1 MHKNYN
7 FQTAGTNS
15 PLSWTVT
22 IRSPDNINMK
32 LSCANREIFGI
43 SKEGQ
48 ARYYPLMSGEDIAT
62 GNTLTLEL
70 SSNKQSVWQDGT
82 TAPCFI
88 PTQSMRQ
95 QMRQQLSS

>member
-1 MHKNYN
+1 MRLPMHKNYN

-22 IRSPDNINMK
+22 MRSPDNINMK

-48 ARYYPLMSGEDIAT
+48 ARYYP
-62 GNTLTLEL
+62 
-70 SSNKQSVWQDGT
+70 
-82 TAPCFI
+82 
-88 PTQSMRQ
+88 
-95 QMRQQLSS
+95 